1 MRGLGL
7 PVRFILTAGQRHDIT
22 QAHALIDGLAARYVL
37 ADTAY
42 DADHFRDDV
51 TAKDAEAVIPSSPSR
66 AKKFPLDKDMYKERH
81 LVECGISKLKDFRR
95 IATRYEKTAVSFMGM
110 ITAVAI
116 ALWLR

>member
-1 MRGLGL
+1 
-7 PVRFILTAGQRHDIT
+7 
-22 QAHALIDGLAARYVL
+22 
-37 ADTAY
+37 
-42 DADHFRDDV
+42 V